1 MFGRI
6 SGFVALATLTWVAL
20 LAGACT
26 SPPSPG
32 GGNGTTTWSVD
43 PVTADSATKAD
54 PLYPNRLYLPTGTP
68 RGALAVVLH
77 GTGAG
82 TTGYGEITSA
92 LRSDGY
98 HVIVLRYSAALGT
111 LGACPDSVSSS
122 FPDCHRAFRSET
134 VFGAGV
140 QDPSGDAFDH
150 PGAQVPAADSLVN
163 RLLKLIERM
172 KVIAPS
178 AGWGQFQDATS
189 GVCNNMNT
197 TYGACELKW
206 SKVALIGHSQGAGV
220 ALYMSKFFPLRAA
233 GLLSGSYDAFRTSPT
248 TATAA
253 PWTAE
258 PGFATADSAIRILRH
273 TSDYEGVRILAVA
286 DAVGVPGPEVSATA
300 PPFTGN
306 RLVTSGVSTCP
317 WDSSPNHNSTA
328 FDVCAPD
335 GAYVDAWRALAGS

>member
-1 MFGRI
+1 MPF
-6 SGFVALATLTWVAL
+6 
-20 LAGACT
+20 
-26 SPPSPG
+26 
-32 GGNGTTTWSVD
+32 
-43 PVTADSATKAD
+43 
-54 PLYPNRLYLPTGTP
+54 
-68 RGALAVVLH
+68 AVVLH

-220 ALYMSKFFPLRAA
+220 ALYMSKFFPLRAEGSCRGHTTRS
-233 GLLSGSYDAFRTSPT
+233 GLLRRRPPLPHGPPNPGSPRPIRRSESCGTPRTTKASGSLLWPMRWAYPDPRSLPPRRPSQGTGWSLQGSPRVRGIPHRTTTPRPSTCVPPT
-248 TATAA
+248 G
-253 PWTAE
+253 P
-258 PGFATADSAIRILRH
+258 
-273 TSDYEGVRILAVA
+273 TSMH
-286 DAVGVPGPEVSATA
+286 GVPSPEADIRARSRSCGAT
-300 PPFTGN
+300 PTH
-306 RLVTSGVSTCP
+306 ST
-317 WDSSPNHNSTA
+317 
-328 FDVCAPD
+328 
-335 GAYVDAWRALAGS
+335 R